1 MAILQSSEIIQFVYI
16 RPLQV
21 NIVFTLLNNNC
32 QGWRHGQG
40 CMCNKYLQFIS
51 TCNLFIN
58 TKYKLVGEASA
69 RVFRVRYGGGPE
81 GAVPHQVEAVATP
94 PVTHRLRAPGRLIL
108 MVEAIHY
115 VLQLEIPLI
124 SF

>member
-40 CMCNKYLQFIS
+40 FMRNKYLQF
-51 TCNLFIN
+51 TLYTYNLFIN

-69 RVFRVRYGGGPE
+69 RVFRVRYGDGPE
-81 GAVPHQVEAVATP
+81 GAVPHQVAAVATP
-94 PVTHRLRAPGRLIL
+94 PVTHRLRTPGRLIL
-108 MVEAIHY
+108 MV
-115 VLQLEIPLI
+115 
-124 SF
+124 